1 MTVIYDK
8 VAVIGMGLIGAS
20 IALAARRGEL
30 ATTIIGSDQ
39 SPEVAAVAARL
50 QLVDSFEAD
59 AVHAVADADL
69 VILAVPVGAVGKIAE
84 QIVPHMKSGAVLTDT
99 GSTKRSVVRD
109 VAPHLRDDIIW
120 LPSHPL
126 AGTEHSGPG
135 AGFESLFDERYWII
149 LPLDADEAAI
159 VRFESFIT
167 GLGSVTERMSPD
179 YHDKVL
185 ALTSHLP
192 HLIAYTIVGTA
203 VDLETQLKNDVI
215 RFSASGFRDFT
226 RIAASDPVMWR
237 DVFLNNDTAVL
248 EMLQRFPR
256 ILAIFN
262 VPFAGKKV
270 TSWKHYFRA
279 PAKSGDQSLMRVRI
293 RLAIGSVRY
302 FAYSRAKSRMIGGV
316 FHQISRS
323 RSLGLTGQ

>member
-1 MTVIYDK
+1 
-8 VAVIGMGLIGAS
+8 
-20 IALAARRGEL
+20 
-30 ATTIIGSDQ
+30 
-39 SPEVAAVAARL
+39 
-50 QLVDSFEAD
+50 
-59 AVHAVADADL
+59 
-69 VILAVPVGAVGKIAE
+69 
-84 QIVPHMKSGAVLTDT
+84 VLTDT
-99 GSTKRSVVRD
+99 GSTKRSVVHD
-109 VAPHLRDDIIW
+109 VGPHLRDDIIW

-149 LPLDADEAAI
+149 LPLDADEADI

-167 GLGSVTERMSPD
+167 GLGSVTERLGPD

-226 RIAASDPVMWR
+226 RIAASDPLMWR

-248 EMLQRFPR
+248 EMLQRFSEDLSYLQR
-256 ILAIFN
+256 AIRWQEGDKLEALFSRTREIRRSIID
-262 VPFAGKKV
+262 AGQ
-270 TSWKHYFRA
+270 
-279 PAKSGDQSLMRVRI
+279 D
-293 RLAIGSVRY
+293 
-302 FAYSRAKSRMIGGV
+302 
-316 FHQISRS
+316 
-323 RSLGLTGQ
+323 

>member
-20 IALAARRGEL
+20 IALAARRGGL

-39 SPEVAAVAARL
+39 SPEVAAVVARL

-99 GSTKRSVVRD
+99 GSTKRSVVND
-109 VAPHLRDDIIW
+109 VAPYLRDDIIW

-135 AGFESLFDERYWII
+135 AGFESLFDERYWVI
-149 LPLDADEAAI
+149 LPLDVDETDI

-248 EMLQRFPR
+248 EMLQRFSEDLSYLQR
-256 ILAIFN
+256 AIRWQEGDKLEELFSRTREIRRSIID
-262 VPFAGKKV
+262 AGQ
-270 TSWKHYFRA
+270 
-279 PAKSGDQSLMRVRI
+279 D
-293 RLAIGSVRY
+293 
-302 FAYSRAKSRMIGGV
+302 
-316 FHQISRS
+316 
-323 RSLGLTGQ
+323 